1 MFGMQ
6 GLPGMGGMGGLGQ
19 PQHNAE
25 TTAIPDTA
33 EKV

>member
-1 MFGMQ
+1 MFGM
-6 GLPGMGGMGGLGQ
+6 GLPGMGGMGGLGM